1 MLGLFRAEIEGSTV
15 AGVLG
20 AGVVQNIFFAAV
32 GASIYVILFVS
43 RPGAFDVHLSLLH
56 QHWLASL
63 LIVVAGA
70 FLVVLVAR
78 VLWHRFRRT
87 WENAKEGAAILATP
101 RRYLTRVVAV
111 EIASYLARM
120 GVNATFMYAYGV
132 PVSARNVLL
141 VIAANSISSTL
152 AVTPGGVG
160 TQQALASVAL
170 RRVAP
175 AGVVTAYSLGQ
186 QLITTAWNVV
196 FGLAML
202 ATTIGWSQ
210 TRELI
215 AQQRAEAKRK
225 KAEKK
230 AARRHSGDAPAAEPP
245 SQDPAAEG

>member
-1 MLGLFRAEIEGSTV
+1 M
-15 AGVLG
+15 
-20 AGVVQNIFFAAV
+20 
-32 GASIYVILFVS
+32 
-43 RPGAFDVHLSLLH
+43 
-56 QHWLASL
+56 
-63 LIVVAGA
+63 IVVAGA
-70 FLVVLVAR
+70 CLVVLVAR
-78 VLWHRFRRT
+78 ILWHRFRHT

-101 RRYLTRVVAV
+101 GRYLTRVVAV

-120 GVNATFMYAYGV
+120 GVNATFMHAYGV

-152 AVTPGGVG
+152 AFAPGGVG

-175 AGVVTAYSLGQ
+175 ASVVTAYSLGQ

-196 FGLAML
+196 FGLVML

-215 AQQRAEAKRK
+215 AQQRAEAKRT

-230 AARRHSGDAPAAEPP
+230 AARRHRADGPAAEPP
-245 SQDPAAEG
+245 SDDPAADG